1 MRHSRTQCLPP
12 PRLCKQGQR
21 HGRENTSARTKTG
34 SHASPS
40 PSLHCVSLPL
50 LPPLVVVARP
60 VIVFAT
66 RRGCEKLRLAFRAC
80 FSFGADIYFAV
91 VNFKLPSMLSTC
103 HMPLAC
109 HADIGRAAQREPI
122 NCRKLLAKYALRI
135 YCALWLG
142 YCGGFKYAQD
152 MQDICVRTKQIV
164 SI

>member
-21 HGRENTSARTKTG
+21 RGRENTSARTKTG

-80 FSFGADIYFAV
+80 FSALTFT
-91 VNFKLPSMLSTC
+91 LPSLILSCLPCSQLATC
-103 HMPLAC
+103 HL
-109 HADIGRAAQREPI
+109 HATQTLGGQRSASPSIAASS
-122 NCRKLLAKYALRI
+122 
-135 YCALWLG
+135 WLNMHYEFTARSG
-142 YCGGFKYAQD
+142 
-152 MQDICVRTKQIV
+152 
-164 SI
+164 